1 MSKDATSPKAGI
13 LVSDSDGKVEK
24 EKGEMLVLALTAKK
38 GRVKIT
44 DIQATT
50 SDVDTADFTALYLYD
65 GTNPDPVASIGAT
78 DGTNQ
83 TFSDLTNLYV
93 EKDTTKLLTIK
104 ADFVSATSTSFV
116 TSTVAVERGGISAET
131 GDGTEINLTGGT
143 ATSSEMRV
151 TALAPVLSLVSAT
164 ASYSRPGQES
174 TGTLT
179 GTFVFDLTASGGDV
193 YVSSTGAFTF
203 QYVTTTA
210 ADVAAAGVN
219 YSQPTNA
226 SAVGSQYKIAENQT
240 ARFIVNMSKADINS
254 SSANWGVYNYLQL
267 SNVAWYRDGSNT
279 AGTAID
285 FLDTTVWRSNSVLVN

>member
-13 LVSDSDGKVEK
+13 LVSDSDGKV

-50 SDVDTADFTALYLYD
+50 SAATPVSFSALYLYD
-65 GTNPDPVASIGAT
+65 GTNLVASIGAS
-78 DGTNQ
+78 GTNQ
-83 TFSDLTNLYV
+83 TFSDLTGLYV

-104 ADFVSATSTSFV
+104 ADFVSATSTSFD
-116 TSTVAVERGGISAET
+116 TATVEVQEGGISAER
-131 GDGTEINLTGGT
+131 GDGTGIELTGSA
-143 ATSSEMRV
+143 ATSALMRV

-179 GTFVFDLTASGGDV
+179 GTFTFDLTASGGDV